1 MPIMAKRLQLT
12 FDDGPE
18 PVASLNTILNEL
30 KVRKV
35 SAAFFLLGKEAN
47 LNPSA
52 LNSIIQAGHTLGNHS
67 WDHLEPH
74 TERFTDVQIQTQFRD
89 THNKVLDLTN
99 VQMNHWRAPRGE
111 QLDRLKNLLTDTG
124 NLYTFSHCDWHA
136 DSRDCQGAKSAA
148 EMLKFIRENIALHPT
163 RPMIRLLFH
172 ITANTAAAL
181 KQVLDGLIS
190 DGHMLENFS
199 QTSFAPEMKLNS
211 DNISK
216 E

>member
-1 MPIMAKRLQLT
+1 MAKQLQLT

-18 PVASLNTILNEL
+18 PVASLNTILDEL
-30 KVRKV
+30 KARKV
-35 SAAFFLLGKEAN
+35 SAAFFLLGKEASQN
-47 LNPSA
+47 SLA

-67 WDHLEPH
+67 WDHLEPE
-74 TERFTDVQIQTQFRD
+74 TDRFTDVQIQTQFRD

-99 VQMNHWRAPRGE
+99 VQMNHWRAPRAQ
-111 QLDRLKNLLTDTG
+111 QLPRLKNLLTGPG

-136 DSRDCQGAKSAA
+136 DSRDCLGAKSAA
-148 EMLKFIRENIALHPT
+148 DMLIAIRQNIADQPT

-199 QTSFAPEMKLNS
+199 QTSLAPEMKLNS